1 MRVWHSTNKSSCFI
15 SRCVE
20 ATPPPYIGYSAN
32 ISVDVSSYTGNN
44 TPGNVGESRNFT
56 CPQGTVALGKEIIT
70 CLANGQWETPRCQ
83 VCIESTDPIGENY
96 WGSKNVTYTGKTC
109 QRWDSQTPHSHSYP
123 NNSENYCR
131 NPSNHNGTWCYT
143 TDPDSRWEDCDV
155 PKC

>member
-1 MRVWHSTNKSSCFI
+1 MPVYWVIFAPCLFFFFLPFFTCKMVCFVLNYNIKLCNFNSSSHICSLTTKKKKLWSISPWIQWLYNKLNIWIVRISTG
-15 SRCVE
+15 CVE

-83 VCIESTDPIGENY
+83 
-96 WGSKNVTYTGKTC
+96 GK
-109 QRWDSQTPHSHSYP
+109 S
-123 NNSENYCR
+123 
-131 NPSNHNGTWCYT
+131 
-143 TDPDSRWEDCDV
+143 
-155 PKC
+155 